1 MILTV
6 IAFILLLMICFFV
19 IDDAITDFYALFKK
33 LGPKELSKKQLSYFR
48 TLPEKNIAIIV
59 ANWHEHEVIGRMVS
73 GNLKRVDYKNYHFF
87 LGVYP
92 NDIETCIA
100 AQNMEALFP
109 NVHVVTNSKPGPT
122 SKGQMLNE
130 IVRQII
136 REEDELGFEFDVFL
150 MHDSEDVLHPLS
162 LKVIN
167 AEITNTDFLQ
177 TPIFSF
183 DRPVNEIVGSTYID
197 EFSELHTKDLFVRE
211 ALGAP
216 VPSAGVGTAIQR
228 RLMLTLM
235 KDNEGDFLREDSLT
249 EDYVLGMSSAIKGF
263 RTSFR
268 CYFTKDEKGNRN
280 FIATREYFP
289 NQYQAAVRQK
299 TRWILGIVFQ
309 GSKIVPWYG
318 KLIHKFFLYRDRR
331 GPFNNFIAM
340 ATTVLTAYL
349 MIYPFIYGTMPEFM
363 STDWFK
369 VGSLVATFGLFNRL
383 IHRVKAVGLVN
394 GWMRVRVIPVRC
406 PVGNVINFMA
416 TIRAIKDYHRAV
428 IKKEPLRWAKT
439 THELPEGFG
448 DHHEEL
454 NPVIITEKEHSED
467 ING

>member
-1 MILTV
+1 MILTS
-6 IAFILLLMICFFV
+6 IAFILLLLICFFV
-19 IDDAITDFYALFKK
+19 IDDLSTDIYALIKK
-33 LGPKELSKKQLSYFR
+33 LGPKELTQKQLEYFR
-48 TLPEKNIAIIV
+48 SLPEKNIAIIV
-59 ANWHEHEVIGRMVS
+59 ANWHEHDVIGRMVT
-73 GNLKRVDYKNYHFF
+73 GNLKRVEYKNYHFF

-100 AQNMEALFP
+100 AENAAALSP
-109 NVHVVTNSKPGPT
+109 NVHVVTNSKNGPT

-130 IVRQII
+130 IVRDII
-136 REEDELGFEFDVFL
+136 RKEDELNIQFDVFL
-150 MHDSEDVLHPLS
+150 MHDSEDVMHPLS

-167 AEITNTDFLQ
+167 AEIQNTDFLQ

-183 DRPVNEIVGSTYID
+183 DRPVREMIGSTYID
-197 EFSELHTKDLFVRE
+197 EFSELHTKDLFIRE
-211 ALGAP
+211 SLGAP

-235 KDNEGDFLREDSLT
+235 KDNDGDFLREDSLT

-263 RTSFR
+263 KTSFR
-268 CYFTKDEKGNRN
+268 CYYTVDSKGKRQ

-289 NQYQAAVRQK
+289 NRFQAAVRQK
-299 TRWILGIVFQ
+299 TRWVLGIVFQ

-331 GPFNNFIAM
+331 GPANNIVAM
-340 ATTVLTAYL
+340 ATTALTAYL
-349 MIYPFIYGTMPEFM
+349 MIYPFIYGAMPEFM

-369 VGSLVATFGLFNRL
+369 VGSTIATFGLFNRL
-383 IHRVKAVGLVN
+383 FHRVRAVALVN
-394 GWMRVRVIPVRC
+394 GWKRVWMIPFRW
-406 PVGNVINFMA
+406 PVGNVINFLA
-416 TIRAIKDYHRAV
+416 TMRAFKEYRRAV

-448 DHHEEL
+448 DHAVDEEKQQGEL
-454 NPVIITEKEHSED
+454 NV
-467 ING
+467 